1 MRIPAVVPLAIA
13 VLAGA
18 LVWATAQESTL
29 PPSVEQAHLG
39 LSSGPLRAAR
49 LVALPEGA
57 VLQAGDTQITA
68 EQVEAEIE
76 KAKQEPETYA
86 ALRKNAFFVLE
97 NLATRALLLAEA
109 QAWAEEVSSG
119 ASEESDRSLVERYL
133 RNLASQVQVT
143 EEEARAFFAAN
154 QEMFG
159 GASYEQ
165 AAEAL
170 RAYLQEQNQQA
181 EVQSHINGLGER
193 TPVELDTTWVDVQAA
208 IALDTPVDRA
218 RRSGRPTVVDFG
230 ASGCGPCD
238 MMTPILEELRQAYG
252 EQCNVLFVQVTEER
266 VLTARYGI
274 GSIPAQVFF
283 DREGKEMDTHS
294 GFYPKEEMV
303 ARLKELG
310 VEAD

>member
-1 MRIPAVVPLAIA
+1 MRMTAIVSLATAMLAGIWVRAIA
-13 VLAGA
+13 QETTLA
-18 LVWATAQESTL
+18 
-29 PPSVEQAHLG
+29 PSLEEAYPG

-57 VLQAGDTQITA
+57 VLQAGETQITA
-68 EQVEAEIE
+68 EQVAAEIQ
-76 KAKQEPETYA
+76 KAKEQPEIYA
-86 ALRKNAFFVLE
+86 SLHKNAFFVLE

-109 QAWAEEVSSG
+109 RAWTEEVSSQR
-119 ASEESDRSLVERYL
+119 SEESERSLIERYL
-133 RNLASQVQVT
+133 QNLASQVQVT
-143 EEEARAFFAAN
+143 EEEGRAFFAAN
-154 QEMFG
+154 EEMFG

-170 RAYLQEQNQQA
+170 RAYLQEQKQQD
-181 EVQSHINGLGER
+181 EVQSHVNRLSER
-193 TPVELDTTWVDVQAA
+193 THVELDTAWVDAQAA
-208 IALDTPVDRA
+208 TALDTAVDRA
-218 RRSGRPTVVDFG
+218 RRSGKPTVADFG

-238 MMTPILEELRQAYG
+238 MMAPILEELRQAYG

-274 GSIPAQVFF
+274 GSIPVQVFF
-283 DREGKEMDTHS
+283 DREGKEMYRHS

-303 ARLKELG
+303 ARLKDLG